1 MKFDIPEWAPSMAL
15 YSHLVNNIGGE
26 AGLVLR
32 HCSSLVCDWG
42 PLEGPHHFF
51 YLYWVENKVRQK
63 IETIAN
69 NGLVI
74 DFEPIQEESDLDDEV
89 QVLTVDRAKA
99 VHCETI
105 LRRWLATEEGKAALK
120 ANGAKSDVV
129 TKVIYQ

>member
-1 MKFDIPEWAPSMAL
+1 M
-15 YSHLVNNIGGE
+15 
-26 AGLVLR
+26 
-32 HCSSLVCDWG
+32 
-42 PLEGPHHFF
+42 
-51 YLYWVENKVRQK
+51 ENKVRQK